1 MIETQLILLTSV
13 IIFSIAS
20 LFFLVLAGLKKK
32 SVYSYAFL
40 VSVITLVSSLVML
53 DGSIVALSS
62 AGEPLYYTRWL
73 GYIASCTLLMYSISK
88 VVNIPQ
94 NLLARLMYLTGITM
108 VTGALASVA
117 SGSMMLGYFIIGGIT
132 YTLMI
137 VIISSKGTN
146 KLSWISKYIYLGWS
160 VFPIIFIL
168 SPEGYGVLTL
178 SVSMIL
184 YLVLDIFTKIAF
196 YIELGKR
203 SLDNL

>member
-1 MIETQLILLTSV
+1 MIETQLILSAGV
-13 IIFSIAS
+13 IIFSIAAL
-20 LFFLVLAGLKKK
+20 LFFVLTGLKKK

-40 VSVITLVSSLVML
+40 VSIITLISNLVML
-53 DGSIVALSS
+53 DGSIVAISS
-62 AGEPLYYTRWL
+62 VGEPLYYTRWL

-94 NLLARLMYLTGITM
+94 NLLTRLMYLTGITM

-132 YTLMI
+132 YILMI
-137 VIISSKGTN
+137 VIISSKGAN
-146 KLSWISKYIYLGWS
+146 KLSWISKYVHLGWS

-168 SPEGYGVLTL
+168 SPEGYGVVTL
-178 SVSMIL
+178 SVSIIS
-184 YLVLDIFTKIAF
+184 YLILDIFTKIVF
-196 YIELGKR
+196 YLELGKR